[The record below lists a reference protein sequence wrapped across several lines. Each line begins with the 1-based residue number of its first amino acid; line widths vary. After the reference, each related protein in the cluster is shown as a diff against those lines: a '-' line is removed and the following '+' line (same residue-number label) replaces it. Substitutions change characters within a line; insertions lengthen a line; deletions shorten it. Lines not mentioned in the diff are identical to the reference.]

1 MCCLSSH
8 FFLLPSKIRW
18 RQSKISSW
26 YRHVNYLQAVLSKE
40 HYSVELGKG
49 LWFPLG
55 YCCTVSEFLKKILIG
70 DWEYEIKKAVC
81 VLPGTVDGRNHGKQ
95 VGRRER
101 LDRMRNLCYFWWREV
116 HVHVML
122 ILSRSN
128 FHPFLINTLI
138 LLNWSPTM
146 SLYCLWMQANDLFF
160 CEWLFI
166 NACSRYCTSVHKL
179 ERVEN

>member
-1 MCCLSSH
+1 M
-8 FFLLPSKIRW
+8 
-18 RQSKISSW
+18 ISSRILLYCVW
-26 YRHVNYLQAVLSKE
+26 VSK
-40 HYSVELGKG
+40 
-49 LWFPLG
+49 
-55 YCCTVSEFLKKILIG
+55 KKSSLVI
-70 DWEYEIKKAVC
+70 ERAVC

-138 LLNWSPTM
+138 FLNWSPTM
-146 SLYCLWMQANDLFF
+146 FLYCLWMQANDLFF

>member
-8 FFLLPSKIRW
+8 SKV
-18 RQSKISSW
+18 SSW

-40 HYSVELGKG
+40 HYSVQLGKG

-55 YCCTVSEFLKKILIG
+55 YCCTVSEFLKKKILIG

-81 VLPGTVDGRNHGKQ
+81 VLPGTVDGKNHGKQ

-101 LDRMRNLCYFWWREV
+101 LDRMQNLCYFWWREV

-146 SLYCLWMQANDLFF
+146 FLYCLWMQANDLFF

-166 NACSRYCTSVHKL
+166 NACSRYCTSVHTNWK
-179 ERVEN
+179 E

>member
-1 MCCLSSH
+1 MVQTCKLPASCFIKRTLFSSTS
-8 FFLLPSKIRW
+8 LRIM
-18 RQSKISSW
+18 ISSRILLYCVW
-26 YRHVNYLQAVLSKE
+26 VSK
-40 HYSVELGKG
+40 
-49 LWFPLG
+49 
-55 YCCTVSEFLKKILIG
+55 KKSSLVI
-70 DWEYEIKKAVC
+70 ERAVC

-101 LDRMRNLCYFWWREV
+101 LDRMQNLCYFWWREV

-146 SLYCLWMQANDLFF
+146 FLYCLWMQANDLFF

-166 NACSRYCTSVHKL
+166 NACSQYCTSVHTNWK
-179 ERVEN
+179 E

>member
-1 MCCLSSH
+1 MVQTCKLPASCFIKRTLFSSTW
-8 FFLLPSKIRW
+8 LRIM
-18 RQSKISSW
+18 ISSRILLYCVW
-26 YRHVNYLQAVLSKE
+26 VSK
-40 HYSVELGKG
+40 
-49 LWFPLG
+49 
-55 YCCTVSEFLKKILIG
+55 KKSSLVI
-70 DWEYEIKKAVC
+70 ERAVC
-81 VLPGTVDGRNHGKQ
+81 LLPGTVDGRNHGKQ

-146 SLYCLWMQANDLFF
+146 FLYCLWMQANDLFF

-166 NACSRYCTSVHKL
+166 NACSRYCTSVHTNWK
-179 ERVEN
+179 E

>member
-1 MCCLSSH
+1 M
-8 FFLLPSKIRW
+8 
-18 RQSKISSW
+18 ISSRILLYCIW
-26 YRHVNYLQAVLSKE
+26 VSK
-40 HYSVELGKG
+40 
-49 LWFPLG
+49 
-55 YCCTVSEFLKKILIG
+55 KKILIG
-70 DWEYEIKKAVC
+70 NWEYEIKKAVC

-101 LDRMRNLCYFWWREV
+101 LDRMRKLCYFWWREV

-128 FHPFLINTLI
+128 FHPILINTLI

-146 SLYCLWMQANDLFF
+146 FIYCLWMQANDLFF